1 MQKEYT
7 WLLNWRELATIA
19 MFSNIFQATSKE
31 RLLITAKLL
40 TSIRI
45 FLLITQFA
53 ALPRMAQV
61 VSKVHAEI
69 TRYRIGSFGNQETA
83 QWLQSDNGAWCS
95 NMPWLG
101 NPPPKSLPVLP
112 LSRQIQLHTTL
123 KPTLPL
129 ADTTKVAFLESVSVR
144 RM

>member
-1 MQKEYT
+1 
-7 WLLNWRELATIA
+7 

-95 NMPWLG
+95 NMP
-101 NPPPKSLPVLP
+101 
-112 LSRQIQLHTTL
+112 
-123 KPTLPL
+123 
-129 ADTTKVAFLESVSVR
+129 
-144 RM
+144 